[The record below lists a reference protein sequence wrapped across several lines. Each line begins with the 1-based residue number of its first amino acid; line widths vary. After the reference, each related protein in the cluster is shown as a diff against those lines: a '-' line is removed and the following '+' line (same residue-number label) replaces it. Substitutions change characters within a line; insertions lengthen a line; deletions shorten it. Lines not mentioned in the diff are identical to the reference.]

1 MEVLDQLRSDTLNTV
16 NTLFFKIGEGLI
28 SFIYALL
35 VLIIGWVIS
44 KAVIFILRKALAV
57 SNIDKLGD
65 KINESDLFGKSDY
78 KLNISEIIIG
88 FIRWILILVFMIIAA
103 DVMQWTIISVEIS
116 NLLRYLPRLF
126 SALALFMIGI
136 YIANFVRTAIY
147 GLFTSLN
154 MSGAKVIS
162 SIAFYSIAIL
172 VTITALNQAGVD
184 TTIVTNNITII
195 LGAFLLTFA
204 LAFGLGSKDVI
215 TNLLLTFYARKNY
228 TIGEKIKVDGR
239 EGEIIA
245 IENISMTLKTATGKV
260 IIPILQIVE
269 NTVEVK
275 E

>member
-1 MEVLDQLRSDTLNTV
+1 MEVIDQLRSDTLNTV
-16 NTLFFKIGEGLI
+16 NTLFFKIGEGII

-35 VLIIGWVIS
+35 VLVIGWAIS
-44 KAVIFILRKALAV
+44 KGVIFILRKALAV
-57 SNIDKLGD
+57 SSIDKLGG
-65 KINESDLFGKSDY
+65 KINESDLFGNSDY
-78 KLNISEIIIG
+78 KINISEIILG
-88 FIRWILILVFMIIAA
+88 FVRWILILVFMIIAA

-136 YIANFVRTAIY
+136 YIANFVRKAIY

-162 SIAFYSIAIL
+162 SIAFYGIAIL

-184 TTIVTNNITII
+184 TTIVTNNVTII

-228 TIGEKIKVDGR
+228 TIGEKIKTEGY
-239 EGEIIA
+239 EGEIVA
-245 IENISMTLKTATGKV
+245 IDNISMTLKTATGKV
-260 IIPILQIVE
+260 IIPILDIVE

>member
-35 VLIIGWVIS
+35 VLIIGWAVS
-44 KAVIFILRKALAV
+44 KGIIFILRKALTV
-57 SNIDKLGD
+57 SNIDKIGD
-65 KINESDLFGKSDY
+65 KVNESDLFGKTDF
-78 KLNISEIIIG
+78 KINISEVIIG
-88 FIRWILILVFMIIAA
+88 FVRCILILVFMIIAA

-126 SALALFMIGI
+126 SAIALFMIGI
-136 YIANFVRTAIY
+136 YIANFVRKAIH
-147 GLFTSLN
+147 GLFASLN
-154 MSGAKVIS
+154 MSGAKIIIS
-162 SIAFYSIAIL
+162 MVFYGIAIL

-184 TTIVTNNITII
+184 TTIITNNITII

-215 TNLLLTFYARKNY
+215 TNLLFTFYARKNY
-228 TIGEKIKVDGR
+228 TVGEKIKVNGN

-245 IENISMTLKTATGKV
+245 IDNISLTLKTATGKV
-260 IIPILQIVE
+260 IIPILQVIE

>member
-35 VLIIGWVIS
+35 VLVIGWVIS
-44 KAVIFILRKALAV
+44 KAVIFILRKALTV
-57 SNIDKLGD
+57 SNIDKVGD
-65 KINESDLFGKSDY
+65 KINESDLFGKSDF
-78 KLNISEIIIG
+78 KINISEIIIG
-88 FIRWILILVFMIIAA
+88 FVRWILILVFMIIAA

-126 SALALFMIGI
+126 SAIALLMIGI
-136 YIANFVRTAIY
+136 YIANFVRKTIH

-154 MSGAKVIS
+154 MSGAKMIS
-162 SIAFYSIAIL
+162 SIVFYGIAIL

-215 TNLLLTFYARKNY
+215 TNLLFTFYARKNY
-228 TIGEKIKVDGR
+228 TVGEHIKVNGN

-245 IENISMTLKTATGKV
+245 IDNISLTLKTASGKV
-260 IIPILQIVE
+260 IIPILQIIE
-269 NTVEVK
+269 STVEIK

>member
-260 IIPILQIVE
+260 VIPILQIVE

>member
-1 MEVLDQLRSDTLNTV
+1 MEVLDQLQSDTLKTV

-35 VLIIGWVIS
+35 VLLIGWVIS
-44 KAVIFILRKALAV
+44 KAVIFILRKGLTV

-65 KINESDLFGKSDY
+65 KVNESDLFGKSDF
-78 KLNISEIIIG
+78 KINISEIVLG
-88 FIRWILILVFMIIAA
+88 FVRWILILVFMIIAA

-126 SALALFMIGI
+126 SALALFTIGI
-136 YIANFVRTAIY
+136 YLANFVRKAIY
-147 GLFTSLN
+147 ALFTSLN
-154 MSGAKVIS
+154 MSGAKMIS
-162 SIAFYSIAIL
+162 SLVFYSISIL

-184 TTIVTNNITII
+184 TTIITNNVTII

-215 TNLLLTFYARKNY
+215 TNLLFTFYARKNY
-228 TIGEKIKVDGR
+228 TIGEKIKVNGN
-239 EGEIIA
+239 EGEILA
-245 IENISMTLKTATGKV
+245 IDNISLTLKTANGKV
-260 IIPILQIVE
+260 IIPILQIIE
-269 NTVEVK
+269 STVEVT

>member
-35 VLIIGWVIS
+35 ALVIGWVIS
-44 KAVIFILRKALAV
+44 KAAIFILRKALTV
-57 SNIDKLGD
+57 SNIDKVGD
-65 KINESDLFGKSDY
+65 KINESDLFGKSDFQI
-78 KLNISEIIIG
+78 NISEIIIG
-88 FIRWILILVFMIIAA
+88 FVRWILILVFMIIAA

-126 SALALFMIGI
+126 SAIALFMIGI
-136 YIANFVRTAIY
+136 YIANFVRKAIH

-154 MSGAKVIS
+154 MSGAKMIS
-162 SIAFYSIAIL
+162 SIVFYGIAIL

-215 TNLLLTFYARKNY
+215 TNLLFTFYARKNY
-228 TIGEKIKVDGR
+228 TVGEHIKVNGN

-245 IENISMTLKTATGKV
+245 IDNISLTLKTASGKV
-260 IIPILQIVE
+260 VIPILQIIE
-269 NTVEVK
+269 STVEVK
-275 E
+275 K

>member
-1 MEVLDQLRSDTLNTV
+1 MEVLDQLRSDTLDTV

-35 VLIIGWVIS
+35 VLIVGWAIS
-44 KAVIFILRKALAV
+44 KAVIFVLRKALAV

-65 KINESDLFGKSDY
+65 KVNESDLFGKSEY
-78 KLNISEIIIG
+78 KINITEIILG
-88 FIRWILILVFMIIAA
+88 FVRWILILVFMIIAA

-136 YIANFVRTAIY
+136 YIANFVRKAIY
-147 GLFTSLN
+147 GLFTTLS
-154 MSGAKVIS
+154 MSGAKAIS
-162 SIAFYSIAIL
+162 SIAFYGIAIL

-184 TTIVTNNITII
+184 TAIVTNNVTII

-245 IENISMTLKTATGKV
+245 IDNISMTLKTATGRV
-260 IIPILQIVE
+260 IIPILNVVE
-269 NTVEVK
+269 STVEVK